1 MARKPRSMVFDAWSL
16 MAYLKD
22 EPAGEQ
28 VENLIADAHE
38 SGASLAMSIIN
49 LAEVWHNIA
58 RLSEA
63 KRADQAVTEIRQL
76 GIELVEAD
84 WDLAHAAA
92 ALKTKHKMSLA
103 DCFAAALAKAR
114 KADLVTGD
122 REFKQVEDTVRIT
135 WL

>member
-1 MARKPRSMVFDAWSL
+1 MSRKSKSLVFDAWSIL
-16 MAYLKD
+16 AYLKD

-38 SGASLAMSIIN
+38 SGASLAMSIVN
-49 LAEVWHNIA
+49 LAEVWYNIA
-58 RLSEA
+58 RLSDE
-63 KRADQAVTEIRQL
+63 KRGDQAVTEVRQL
-76 GIELVEAD
+76 GIELVEVD

-92 ALKTKHKMSLA
+92 AFKARHKMSLA

-114 KADLVTGD
+114 KAELVTGD
-122 REFKQVEDTVRIT
+122 AEFKQVESQVSVR